1 MAATSASAPALPA
14 AEGAAAAD
22 SASAASP
29 DVSNSVF
36 DASDPQLA
44 AGGRYN
50 KQLNTAL
57 DLLQEML
64 TPTSKCNWKLASSKK
79 VLPCLSG
86 HNFLPLFKTLFAFR
100 LCCARSRVLKSS
112 LALPR
117 MAISKRSRP
126 RRIRE
131 LMHLLASCM
140 KS

>member
-14 AEGAAAAD
+14 AAGAATAD

-57 DLLQEML
+57 GLLQEML
-64 TPTSKCNWKLASSKK
+64 TPTSKCNWKLASNKK

-86 HNFLPLFKTLFAFR
+86 RNFLPLFKILFMLRAF
-100 LCCARSRVLKSS
+100 
-112 LALPR
+112 
-117 MAISKRSRP
+117 
-126 RRIRE
+126 
-131 LMHLLASCM
+131 
-140 KS
+140 